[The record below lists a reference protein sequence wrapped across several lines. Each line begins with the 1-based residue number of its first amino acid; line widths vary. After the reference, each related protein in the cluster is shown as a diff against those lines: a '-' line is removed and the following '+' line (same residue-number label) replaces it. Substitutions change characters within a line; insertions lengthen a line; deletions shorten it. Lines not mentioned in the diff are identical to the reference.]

1 MNMEEKRLSN
11 FAQAIT
17 ALPIR
22 LQREALAL
30 PPEIRCACEELRLRA
45 GKPMAYS
52 RTGMETAFGKGPI
65 SADDLQET
73 LGRATRYSVHS
84 YGESLQNGF
93 VTLEG
98 GHRLGLCGTAVL
110 REGAVS
116 GVRTLSSINLRIA
129 SQVPGAADAVLPS
142 LLRDGRPVSTLVI
155 SPPAWGKTTLLR
167 DCIRQLSEA
176 GVRISVAD
184 ERCEIAGSSGGA
196 PQFDLGPQTDVMDG
210 APKADAALILIKTM
224 SPALLAL
231 DEITAPRDVEAV
243 SYAAHCGAAV
253 LATAHAL
260 DFADFKR
267 RPLYRQL
274 LRSQIFEQAVEISLH
289 EGVRRYTVRA
299 LGGEQGC

>member
-1 MNMEEKRLSN
+1 MMNMEETRLSN

-110 REGAVS
+110 REGRYPVCAPCP
-116 GVRTLSSINLRIA
+116 RSICG
-129 SQVPGAADAVLPS
+129 S
-142 LLRDGRPVSTLVI
+142 RP
-155 SPPAWGKTTLLR
+155 
-167 DCIRQLSEA
+167 
-176 GVRISVAD
+176 
-184 ERCEIAGSSGGA
+184 RC
-196 PQFDLGPQTDVMDG
+196 P
-210 APKADAALILIKTM
+210 
-224 SPALLAL
+224 
-231 DEITAPRDVEAV
+231 
-243 SYAAHCGAAV
+243 
-253 LATAHAL
+253 
-260 DFADFKR
+260 
-267 RPLYRQL
+267 
-274 LRSQIFEQAVEISLH
+274 
-289 EGVRRYTVRA
+289 VRRMRCCRPFCGMAVR
-299 LGGEQGC
+299 